1 MKSITDKKTFWK
13 TVKPLFSDKQVQL
26 GKITLVKGDE
36 ITADNKEVANIFNN
50 FFANIIKNMNIK
62 MNDDHLSDTE
72 NLTDRSSRPEVF
84 CKKAVLK
91 NFAMFTG
98 KRLCWS
104 LFLML
109 QAFGLATLLKRDSNT
124 GVFL

>member
-72 NLTDRSSRPEVF
+72 NLTDRSSRLEVF